1 MRQTLQSVNDDD
13 KLLRA
18 GEREE
23 LPMRTMHTIKLTF
36 AVMITTL
43 LTCGT
48 AQLSAVYAA
57 ADTGAPAMTPA
68 QALAQLIEGNRRFQ
82 HDANGHPHLHSK
94 RRSELA
100 GGQSPFAVILSCS
113 DSRVPPELIFDQG
126 LGGLFVVRLAGNTV
140 TRAGLE
146 SIDYAVG
153 HLGTNLIMV
162 LGHESCGAVKGALT
176 ECVSNSAAGL
186 PEIFAN
192 ICPAVEEARKK
203 SGDNLESSAIDLNV
217 IDQVKILERSPL
229 FKKRVADGSLK
240 IVGAR
245 YNLESGK
252 VEIINSSD

>member
-1 MRQTLQSVNDDD
+1 
-13 KLLRA
+13 
-18 GEREE
+18 
-23 LPMRTMHTIKLTF
+23 MRTMRTIHTMQLTF
-36 AVMITTL
+36 AVMIATL

-48 AQLSAVYAA
+48 SQLSAVYAA

-82 HDANGHPHLHSK
+82 RDANSHPRLHAK

-146 SIDYAVG
+146 TIDYGVG
-153 HLGTNLIMV
+153 HLGANLIVV
-162 LGHESCGAVKGALT
+162 LGHDSCGAVKGALT
-176 ECVSNSAAGL
+176 ECVSKPAAGL

-192 ICPAVEEARKK
+192 ICPAVDEARKK
-203 SGDNLESSAIDLNV
+203 SGDNLESSAIDFNV
-217 IDQVKILERSPL
+217 TNQVKNLERSPE
-229 FKKRVADGSLK
+229 FKQRVADGSLK

-252 VEIINSSD
+252 VETINPGE

>member
-1 MRQTLQSVNDDD
+1 
-13 KLLRA
+13 
-18 GEREE
+18 
-23 LPMRTMHTIKLTF
+23 MRTMQLAF
-36 AVMITTL
+36 AIMLATL
-43 LTCGT
+43 LTFGS
-48 AQLSAVYAA
+48 AQLSAVSAA
-57 ADTGAPAMTPA
+57 ADAGAPAMTPA
-68 QALAQLIEGNRRFQ
+68 QALAQLVEGNQRFQ
-82 HDANGHPHLHSK
+82 HDANGHPHLHVK

-176 ECVSNSAAGL
+176 ECVSKPATGL

-192 ICPAVEEARKK
+192 ICPAVDQARRKG
-203 SGDNLESSAIDLNV
+203 GDKLESSAIDLNV
-217 IDQVKILERSPL
+217 TDQVKILERSPL

-245 YNLESGK
+245 YNLETGK
-252 VEIINSSD
+252 VEIIDSGN